1 MSGGSGSKGDSLKR
15 GIRFSHFARME
26 SSQVLEAAILD
37 LVNIF
42 RLKVVY
48 YVVQDVQK
56 VLYTAQNVRSR
67 VGCANN
73 TIFSTKCTLECID
86 VN

>member
-1 MSGGSGSKGDSLKR
+1 MTSLNGGSVGGIGGGSGSRGDSLKR

-42 RLKVVY
+42 QLKVQAPVHCLHPLSSPT
-48 YVVQDVQK
+48 VIMN
-56 VLYTAQNVRSR
+56 L
-67 VGCANN
+67 
-73 TIFSTKCTLECID
+73 L
-86 VN
+86 